1 MRTSQSV
8 YDMSRSEMK
17 QNLMEQNMMAKLE
30 VVKKEEN
37 DFVVK
42 VPGRQELVR
51 IEDTFAEM
59 FRSVVTS
66 PTTPFLQ
73 SFNERGFPV
82 QTF

>member
-1 MRTSQSV
+1 
-8 YDMSRSEMK
+8 
-17 QNLMEQNMMAKLE
+17 MMANLE

-59 FRSVVTS
+59 YYHMVTIHSEIWEEANS
-66 PTTPFLQ
+66 PFFCARLL
-73 SFNERGFPV
+73 
-82 QTF
+82 

>member
-1 MRTSQSV
+1 MP
-8 YDMSRSEMK
+8 RSEMK
-17 QNLMEQNMMAKLE
+17 QNLMEQKMMANLE

-59 FRSVVTS
+59 FYPMVTIHS
-66 PTTPFLQ
+66 
-73 SFNERGFPV
+73 EI
-82 QTF
+82 